1 MNRSERILV
10 WLLRVSGVVM
20 LTALVAVVMPFG
32 WMNAINKQVGLGEL
46 PLLPIV
52 GYLARSL
59 SLFYALHGALWL
71 FLASDVRRHLAVVRF
86 LALASIVFGGL
97 MLGLDYAVGM
107 PAYWTVNEGPSVI
120 VLSGVILW
128 LARRVK
134 AQEFIGTTDMLK
146 FGLSHRRG
154 PSDRNA
160 AA

>member
-46 PLLPIV
+46 PCLPIV

-107 PAYWTVNEGPSVI
+107 PAY
-120 VLSGVILW
+120 
-128 LARRVK
+128 
-134 AQEFIGTTDMLK
+134 
-146 FGLSHRRG
+146 
-154 PSDRNA
+154 
-160 AA
+160 